1 MRIILDTNVFV
12 SATLIK
18 NSNPD
23 KVLQA
28 WRRGEVEFITSRL
41 LLEELEDVLNRP
53 HLRRLQWLKPDEVDA
68 LVAEFKEAAIHAPGV
83 LHLSDVV
90 RDVKDDKII
99 SAAVEMQVDYI
110 VSGDD
115 DLLVLKEY
123 KGIPVVSPAGFLKI
137 LEERIEEDEG

>member
-18 NSNPD
+18 DSNPD

-28 WRRGEVEFITSRL
+28 WRRGEVELITSSP

-53 HLRRLQWLKPDEVDA
+53 HLQRLQWLKPDEVGV
-68 LVAEFKEAAIHAPGV
+68 LVAEFKRAAIQAPGA

-90 RDVKDDKII
+90 RDVKDDKVI
-99 SAAVEMQVDYI
+99 SAAVEMQVDY
-110 VSGDD
+110 VVTGDD

-123 KGIPVVSPAGFLKI
+123 NGIPIVSPASFLKI
-137 LEERIEEDEG
+137 LAKD